1 MKHKL
6 DRFIN
11 NTIKNKEWWAMVYS
25 FCAAFMAFVFAA
37 ILVGNLFGFTPLR
50 AWQWMLIKITFLII
64 TISMAFSNIG
74 NFLDILLSRSKDV
87 ADYSIKDDMWLKL
100 FVAFAVV
107 GFLTA
112 IYAISRL

>member
-1 MKHKL
+1 MNRWKS
-6 DRFIN
+6 FVN
-11 NTIKNKEWWAMVYS
+11 NTVRNKEWWALVVN
-25 FCAAFMAFVFAA
+25 FCAAFMAFIFAA
-37 ILVGNLFGFTPLR
+37 ILVGNLFGFTPIMP
-50 AWQWMLIKITFLII
+50 WQWTMIKITFLVI

-74 NFLDILLSRSKDV
+74 NFLDTIISRSKDV
-87 ADYSIKDDMWLKL
+87 PDYSIKDDMWLRL